1 MRRLPWLDRLKKS
14 APVDPPLCPIPLG
27 TRSNGEF
34 FHVETA
40 REARL
45 RQEIFARADVC
56 GRRLGLDRRSFLASS
71 MGMASTLLAVNAL
84 SGCGG
89 GKGGGFMGSGGAGA
103 GGAGAGGAGGG
114 ARDGGIGDGAI
125 GPSDSGFAVPRDAA
139 MDAGACEVLS
149 GSEFIFDV
157 QTHHVNPMGEWR
169 QTNTAFA
176 SFFGFLPQSMCGEA
190 DALSCFSSRHYVEQ
204 LFLNS
209 DTSVAVLSGVPAVA
223 CNQPGVGTVGCGSP
237 LDNDEIAA
245 SREIVNAMASS
256 ERLVTH
262 AMVTPNVNLDLQL
275 AAMERVAA
283 TGRVGAWKCYPMWG
297 PNGSG
302 YWLDDPAVGVPF
314 LEKARALGVKRV
326 CIHKG
331 LPLPGFDTEHGDP
344 SDVVRAAKRFPDL
357 QFIVYHSAFRQ
368 GQPLFGGTA
377 EGPFDPVG
385 SPQTARLGINAL
397 VTAMQE
403 QGLGPGSNVYAELG
417 SVWSNV
423 MTSPDEAAHVLG
435 KLLRYMGEDNVVWGT
450 DSIWY
455 GSPQA
460 QIEAFRAF
468 QIGQAAQDRF
478 GYPALTPARKAK
490 ILGLTSARIYGIDPD
505 ARRCRIQAGS
515 LARARAALDTELG
528 PRRFAASGVPGPRTR
543 REFLALARRG
553 GPA

>member
-1 MRRLPWLDRLKKS
+1 MRRLPWLDRLRKS
-14 APVDPPLCPIPLG
+14 APEAAPLVPIPLG
-27 TRSNGEF
+27 SRSNGEF
-34 FHVETA
+34 FHLETP

-45 RQEIFARADVC
+45 REEIFARADRF
-56 GRRLGLDRRSFLASS
+56 GGRLGLDRRSFLASS

-89 GKGGGFMGSGGAGA
+89 KGGGFLGA
-103 GGAGAGGAGGG
+103 GGAGAGDAGPGGRPRDAGAP
-114 ARDGGIGDGAI
+114 GDGAI
-125 GPSDSGFAVPRDAA
+125 GPADSGFALPRDAA
-139 MDAGACEVLS
+139 MDAGACEALS
-149 GSEFIFDV
+149 GNEFIFDV
-157 QTHHVNPMGEWR
+157 QTHHVNPMGAWR
-169 QTNTAFA
+169 QTNPGFA

-190 DALSCFSSRHYVEQ
+190 EALSCFSARHYVEQ

-209 DTSVAVLSGVPAVA
+209 DTTVAVLSGVPAVA
-223 CNQPGVGTVGCGSP
+223 CDQPGVGSVGCGSP

-245 SREIVNAMASS
+245 SREIVNALSSS
-256 ERLVTH
+256 ERLYTH
-262 AMVTPNVNLDLQL
+262 AMVTPNVNLALQL

-283 TGRVGAWKCYPMWG
+283 TGRVAAWKVYPMWG
-297 PNGSG
+297 PSGAG
-302 YWLDDPAVGVPF
+302 YWLDDPQVGVPF
-314 LEKARALGVKRV
+314 LEQARALGVKLV

-331 LPLPGFDTEHGDP
+331 LPLPGFDSVHGDP
-344 SDVVRAAKRFPDL
+344 SDVVRAAKMFPDL
-357 QFIVYHSAFRQ
+357 RFVVYHSAFRQ

-377 EGPFDPVG
+377 EGPYDPVG
-385 SPQTARLGINAL
+385 APGTARLGINAL
-397 VTAMQE
+397 ITAMQE
-403 QGLGPGSNVYAELG
+403 GGLGPGSNVYAELG

-435 KLLRYMGEDNVVWGT
+435 KLVRYLGEDNVVWGT

-490 ILGLTSARIYGIDPD
+490 ILGGNAARIYGVDPA
-505 ARRCRIQAGS
+505 ARRCRIQSGS
-515 LARARAALDTELG
+515 LARARAALDSELG
-528 PRRFAASGVPGPRTR
+528 PRRFAASGPPGPRTR

-553 GPA
+553 GPS